1 MRSDWQTGLKMNEF
15 VPQGHG
21 PHEENII
28 GDMTKRSAA
37 VGEDEI

>member
-1 MRSDWQTGLKMNEF
+1 MNEF
-15 VPQGHG
+15 VHHSRR